1 MSSAA
6 SSRARSGFV
15 RRAVGLAAV
24 WVCLSPAL
32 ASAQVA
38 QVTEPGAANG
48 GPADPESAGAVVI
61 KPLESVVPNP
71 ASKGPRPPLAT
82 ADGRFL
88 QRAHASLQAR
98 IDLSRLAERS
108 GSHPCVTKFAAG
120 LVDDYAEL
128 AKELEVLAAARH
140 LALSGPLPAA
150 ERRLLAALQDLG
162 GAAFD
167 RRYAEAMRAALE
179 RDLALVRRDGARA
192 ADAEIR
198 ALAKSLRAK
207 LGERQ
212 GMVRD
217 LAAVVGG
224 SGAESAAAVVPP
236 GCAMF

>member
-6 SSRARSGFV
+6 SSRGRSGLV
-15 RRAVGLAAV
+15 RRAVGLAAA
-24 WVCLSPAL
+24 WLCLLPAML
-32 ASAQVA
+32 AAQVA

-48 GPADPESAGAVVI
+48 GPADPESPGAAVI

-71 ASKGPRPPLAT
+71 ASKGPRPQLAT

-98 IDLSRLAERS
+98 IDVSRLAERS
-108 GSHPCVTKFAAG
+108 GSHPCVTKFAG
-120 LVDDYAEL
+120 DMVDDYAEL

-150 ERRLLAALQDLG
+150 ERRLLAALQQLSG
-162 GAAFD
+162 PAFD
-167 RRYAEAMRAALE
+167 RRYAEAMRAAQE
-179 RDLALVRRDGARA
+179 RDLALVKREGARA

-198 ALAKSLRAK
+198 ALAKTLQAK
-207 LGERQ
+207 FAERHS
-212 GMVRD
+212 MARD

-224 SGAESAAAVVPP
+224 AAAESTAAAAPA

>member
-15 RRAVGLAAV
+15 LRAAGWAAA
-24 WVCLSPAL
+24 WVCLWPAML
-32 ASAQVA
+32 SA
-38 QVTEPGAANG
+38 QVTEPGATNG
-48 GPADPESAGAVVI
+48 GPADPESPGAAVI

-71 ASKGPRPPLAT
+71 ASKGARPQLAT

-98 IDLSRLAERS
+98 IDVSRLAERS

-120 LVDDYAEL
+120 VVDDYAEL

-150 ERRLLAALQDLG
+150 ERQLLAALQQLS

-167 RRYAEAMRAALE
+167 RRYAEAMRAAQE
-179 RDLALVRRDGARA
+179 RDLTLVKREGARA

-198 ALAKSLRAK
+198 ALAKTLQAK
-207 LGERQ
+207 LSERQ
-212 GMVRD
+212 SMARD
-217 LAAVVGG
+217 LAKVVGG
-224 SGAESAAAVVPP
+224 SAAESAGSVAPA